1 MCKIVA
7 KWVPCHLN
15 EEQQQLCYEISVW
28 NNFIAMGT
36 DSSLRLNSV
45 WVLVV

>member
-15 EEQQQLCYEISVW
+15 EEQQQLCYEICDITLEQ
-28 NNFIAMGT
+28 FHCHGDRQFCQT
-36 DSSLRLNSV
+36 
-45 WVLVV
+45 